1 MRRHELDLTS
11 LVAGVVF
18 VAIAVA
24 YLVGEATDVRV
35 SAGWV
40 LPLGLIGLGL
50 AGLAGTVRRGLRD
63 SRPADVAT
71 APLEAPD
78 DVADPAGDLE
88 QHADD
93 TP

>member
-1 MRRHELDLTS
+1 MRRHDLDLTS
-11 LVAGVVF
+11 LVAGLVF
-18 VAIAVA
+18 LAIAAA
-24 YLVGEATDVRV
+24 YVIGDYTDVRI

-63 SRPADVAT
+63 NRPEPTV
-71 APLEAPD
+71 
-78 DVADPAGDLE
+78 DPTVEPAVDLE
-88 QHADD
+88 QNGAD

>member
-11 LVAGVVF
+11 LVAGLVF
-18 VAIAVA
+18 VAIAVV
-24 YLVGEATDVRV
+24 YLVAEVADLHV

-50 AGLAGTVRRGLRD
+50 AGLAGTLRRSMRSPGE
-63 SRPADVAT
+63 PAAV
-71 APLEAPD
+71 EAAVQPEHED
-78 DVADPAGDLE
+78 G
-88 QHADD
+88 D